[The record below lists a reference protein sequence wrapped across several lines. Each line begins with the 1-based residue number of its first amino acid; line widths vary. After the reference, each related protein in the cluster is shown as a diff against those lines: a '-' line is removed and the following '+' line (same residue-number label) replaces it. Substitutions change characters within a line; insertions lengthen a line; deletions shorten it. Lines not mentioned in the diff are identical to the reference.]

1 LAYIGSR
8 LFRSFRVIARVN
20 KDLKHA
26 NETLEQRVRERTEEL
41 SKALVHLKESEAQLV
56 HSEKMASLGQMVA
69 GVAHEINTPLA
80 YVRSSLET
88 VEGQLS
94 GLVGELIDEMTALV
108 ILMRSGDAT
117 EAQIAEKFAV
127 ASALMD
133 GFNEHAI
140 MDEIKGLLKDGV
152 YGLDEI
158 KKIVV
163 NLKDF
168 SRLDRDHL
176 TDCTVEEC
184 LESTLQMAKSIIAK
198 TKKLTKLFGQTLP
211 IRCCP
216 SQLNQVFLNLIT
228 NAAQATAD
236 DSGVIT
242 VVTKMQGP
250 DNVAVEV
257 IDNGVGI
264 AEGVL
269 PKIFDPF
276 FTTKQ
281 VGQGTGLG
289 LSIVYK
295 IVEQHGGEVKVHSK
309 EGVGTKFTVVLPVR
323 RTTEKASFADSE
335 SAAPLA
341 IAA

>member
-1 LAYIGSR
+1 MAYIGSR

-140 MDEIKGLLKDGV
+140 MDEIKGLL
-152 YGLDEI
+152 
-158 KKIVV
+158 
-163 NLKDF
+163 
-168 SRLDRDHL
+168 RQH
-176 TDCTVEEC
+176 
-184 LESTLQMAKSIIAK
+184 
-198 TKKLTKLFGQTLP
+198 P
-211 IRCCP
+211 
-216 SQLNQVFLNLIT
+216 
-228 NAAQATAD
+228 ATT
-236 DSGVIT
+236 S
-242 VVTKMQGP
+242 
-250 DNVAVEV
+250 
-257 IDNGVGI
+257 
-264 AEGVL
+264 
-269 PKIFDPF
+269 
-276 FTTKQ
+276 
-281 VGQGTGLG
+281 
-289 LSIVYK
+289 
-295 IVEQHGGEVKVHSK
+295 
-309 EGVGTKFTVVLPVR
+309 
-323 RTTEKASFADSE
+323 
-335 SAAPLA
+335 
-341 IAA
+341 